1 MVKVIAVLAC
11 LLIVVMDA
19 TAGILGI
26 KAEAAQNK
34 VKQLRLWIFECKKPS
49 HEAFIL
55 AAGAAIVLAVAHF
68 LANLIGCIGCFK
80 QNSAKSGAPTHL
92 FSKTCCII
100 LWYDISSSHIPT
112 SIANDRSSC
121 WAGTASHRNFIK
133 QGVRIFLWSHSSSLL
148 VIWGICLFCSC
159 AIRGCLYCHNQCSSL
174 RRLMI

>member
-100 LWYDISSSHIPT
+100 LWIVV
-112 SIANDRSSC
+112 AV
-121 WAGTASHRNFIK
+121 GL
-133 QGVRIFLWSHSSSLL
+133 VLL
-148 VIWGICLFCSC
+148 VIGTLSNKESGSSCGLTHRHYLSYGGFACFAHALFAVAYI
-159 AIRGCLYCHNQCSSL
+159 AITNAAA
-174 RRLMI
+174 